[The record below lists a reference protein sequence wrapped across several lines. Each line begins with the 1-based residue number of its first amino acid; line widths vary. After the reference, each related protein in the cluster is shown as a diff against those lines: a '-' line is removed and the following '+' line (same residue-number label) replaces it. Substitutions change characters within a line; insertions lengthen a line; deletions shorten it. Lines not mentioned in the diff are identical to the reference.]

1 MLAGWRFGAPDAH
14 ASNMPNK
21 IRQMSNPVKLWAMA
35 VQAVTILQAV
45 KLNMTQY
52 LTASTSTVSVSS
64 MPTTKSLARV
74 SLTWEDDQGI
84 TTQRLEDQLSDI
96 DCGSQPRVLSA
107 FQAGGFSQVEYGSV
121 GYTGFVE
128 LL

>member
-74 SLTWEDDQGI
+74 SLTWEDDQRI

-96 DCGSQPRVLSA
+96 DCGSQP
-107 FQAGGFSQVEYGSV
+107 
-121 GYTGFVE
+121 
-128 LL
+128 